1 MLRHAELKFNVHC
14 YYSGANPRY
23 RVYVDNDLITE
34 RTFVWSSGEQYIEET
49 VILEAPTGTHQLR
62 VENVDPALGTFTVEH
77 IKLDGITPAGNTVF
91 EIV

>member
-14 YYSGANPRY
+14 YYSGTNPRY
-23 RVYVDNDLITE
+23 RVYVDTDLITE
-34 RTFVWSSGEQYIEET
+34 RTFVWREDQYIEET
-49 VILEAPTGTHQLR
+49 VIIEAPAGTHRLR
-62 VENVDPALGTFTVEH
+62 VENVDPALGTFTVEN

>member
-14 YYSGANPRY
+14 YYSGTNPRY

-34 RTFVWSSGEQYIEET
+34 RTFVWREDQYIEET
-49 VILEAPTGTHQLR
+49 VIIEAPAGTHRLR
-62 VENVDPALGTFTVEH
+62 VENVDPALGTFTVEN